1 MLIYCGIYLL
11 ALVGAAPTE
20 PVHFDTQIVPV
31 LTKAGCNAGA
41 CHGAAVGRGGFK
53 LSLYGGDP
61 AVDYD
66 AIVRKVAGRRINLAR
81 PANSLLLL
89 KPTGSL
95 DHGGGYRLD
104 AEQVGA
110 QLLLRWIESGARRGP
125 DRRLV
130 RLKIFPTD
138 HLASKPGEQLSL
150 RAEAEFSDGQVRDV
164 TDWTVFE
171 SEDKSAVEVDA
182 TTARVTLLRRGRHL
196 VVARFLDRVVPLQFT
211 IPLSDQPVTLPVV
224 EGENFIDRHIR
235 TTLEQLR
242 LPASPK
248 ASDATLVR
256 RLYLDL
262 AGRLPTGE
270 EALSYLKDNRA
281 DKRLVLI
288 DRLLD
293 SAEATD
299 YWTFQFAKL
308 LRIRSG
314 PKDTRGAQT
323 YHGWLRQQ
331 VLQDASYAQ
340 MARTM
345 LTSTGDSHEIGPAN
359 FYRSAGDPRSRA
371 EFVSEL
377 FMGVRLRC
385 ANCHNHPLDHW
396 TQDDYHGLSA
406 IFAPLQVSRIVS
418 VQERA
423 EVTHPRTGEAAVP
436 RIPGT
441 RFLKSAQNGRQMLA
455 DWLTD
460 QENPYFAQAAV
471 NRLWKNMMGRG
482 LVEPTDDVRSTNP
495 ATHPTLLKELA
506 RQFRDHNYSWRYVVR
521 TIASSQAY
529 ARSAQALP
537 ANRADD
543 RFYSHALVR
552 PLEAEVLSDALVDVT
567 GVPHQYG
574 DFPLGTR
581 AVTLFDPLTPSVEL
595 DILGRCSREESCEGS
610 TSLRAVGGLTRKL
623 HLMNGRLVNHKI
635 RSEKS
640 SLSKLLDSELP
651 YEQIVSKLYLACFSR
666 YPMDT
671 ERQYWQQQEKQV
683 KTDQQRRELLEDLF
697 WSLLACRE
705 FTTNH

>member
-1 MLIYCGIYLL
+1 LIYCGIYLW

-61 AVDYD
+61 AIDYD
-66 AIVRKVAGRRINLAR
+66 AIVRQVAGRRINLAR
-81 PANSLLLL
+81 PASSLLLL
-89 KPTGSL
+89 KPTGIL

-104 AEQVGA
+104 ADKAGA
-110 QLLLRWIESGARRGP
+110 QRLLRWIESGAQRGP
-125 DRRLV
+125 PRRLV
-130 RLKIFPTD
+130 RFKVFPTD
-138 HLASKPGEQLSL
+138 HLAGKPGEQLKL
-150 RAEAEFSDGQVRDV
+150 RAEAEFADGQVADV

-171 SEDKSAVEVDA
+171 PEDSSAVEVDP
-182 TTARVTLLRRGRHL
+182 TTSQVTLLRRGRHV

-211 IPLSDQPVTLPVV
+211 VPLSDQAVTLPVAK
-224 EGENFIDRHIR
+224 GENFIDRHVR

-242 LPASPK
+242 LPVSPM
-248 ASDATLVR
+248 ADDATLVR

-262 AGRLPTGE
+262 TGRLPT
-270 EALSYLKDNRA
+270 EAESLSYLKDGRSG
-281 DKRLVLI
+281 KRLVLI
-288 DRLLD
+288 DRLLK
-293 SAEATD
+293 SAEASD

-308 LRIRSG
+308 LRIRSR
-314 PKDTRGAQT
+314 PQDTLGAQT

-331 VLQDASYAQ
+331 IQQDASYAQ

-345 LTSTGDSHEIGPAN
+345 LTTTGDSHKIGPAN
-359 FYRSAGDPRSRA
+359 FYRSAGDPRARA

-385 ANCHNHPLDHW
+385 ANCHNHPLDQW
-396 TQDDYHGLSA
+396 TQDDYHGLAA
-406 IFAPLQVSRIVS
+406 IFAPLQVGRVVS
-418 VQERA
+418 VKERA

-441 RFLKSAQNGRQMLA
+441 RFLASAQAGRELLA

-460 QENPYFAQAAV
+460 RQNPYFAPAAV

-482 LVEPTDDVRSTNP
+482 LVEPTDDMRSTNP
-495 ATHPTLLKELA
+495 ATHPKLLKELA
-506 RQFRDHNYSWRYVVR
+506 RQFSEHDYSWRYVVR
-521 TIASSQAY
+521 TIASSQTY
-529 ARSAQALP
+529 ARSAQPLP

-581 AVTLFDPLTPSVEL
+581 AVTLFDSLTPSAEL
-595 DILGRCSREESCEGS
+595 DILGRCSREESCEVS
-610 TSLRAVGGLTRKL
+610 SSSRAAGGLTRKL
-623 HLMNGRLVNHKI
+623 HLMNGRLVNSKI
-635 RSEKS
+635 RSKKS
-640 SLSKLLDSELP
+640 HLSKFLNSQLP
-651 YEQIVSKLYLACFSR
+651 YDQIVSKLYLSCFSR
-666 YPMDT
+666 YPT
-671 ERQYWQQQEKQV
+671 EPEREYWQQQEKQV
-683 KTDQQRRELLEDLF
+683 QTGQQRRELLEDLF